1 VNLMRTMNRSFG
13 TLLLASAVT
22 LACRSAANDNATKPS
37 APPAAGQPADT
48 TQMRVTGTI
57 RAVAIEGGC
66 WRFDA
71 DDGRHF
77 EISRSGAPAD
87 LLQDGKKAT
96 LELRARPD
104 LMSTC
109 MIGPIV
115 EVVKVE

>member
-1 VNLMRTMNRSFG
+1 MRTMIRNIA
-13 TLLLASAVT
+13 TLLLALAIT
-22 LACRSAANDNATKPS
+22 LACHSAAKDDATKP
-37 APPAAGQPADT
+37 AAPAAGQPRDT
-48 TQMRVTGTI
+48 SQMRLTGTV
-57 RAVAIEGGC
+57 RAVGIEGGC

-77 EISRSGAPAD
+77 EISRSGAPAG

-115 EVVKVE
+115 EVVKVD

>member
-1 VNLMRTMNRSFG
+1 MRTLARSFG
-13 TLLLASAVT
+13 VLLLASVFA
-22 LACRSAANDNATKPS
+22 LACRPAANDDATNP
-37 APPAAGQPADT
+37 ATPAAAGQPADT
-48 TQMRVTGTI
+48 TQMRLTGTV
-57 RAVAIEGGC
+57 RAVGIEGGC

-71 DDGRHF
+71 EDGRNF

-96 LELRARPD
+96 LLLRARPD

-115 EVVKVE
+115 EVVKVES

>member
-1 VNLMRTMNRSFG
+1 MRTMIRSFG

-22 LACRSAANDNATKPS
+22 LACRSAGNDDATKP
-37 APPAAGQPADT
+37 ATPAAGQPADT
-48 TQMRVTGTI
+48 TQMRVTGTV
-57 RAVAIEGGC
+57 RAVGIEGGC

-77 EISRSGAPAD
+77 EISRSGVPD
-87 LLQDGKKAT
+87 GLLQDGKQAT

-115 EVVKVE
+115 EVVKVES

>member
-1 VNLMRTMNRSFG
+1 MGTMTRSLAP
-13 TLLLASAVT
+13 LLLAATLT
-22 LACRSAANDNATKPS
+22 LACRSAANDATKP
-37 APPAAGQPADT
+37 ATPAAGQPADT
-48 TQMRVTGTI
+48 TQMRLTGTV
-57 RAVAIEGGC
+57 RAVGIEGGC

-77 EISRSGAPAD
+77 EISRAGVPAG

-115 EVVKVE
+115 EVVTME